1 MTPTNKKLPEG
12 VLTPAAKPLGAFI
25 QPAQQQ
31 TAGAAKPSLL
41 ADVPRITTLQRA
53 SAGNVQGYNKFQQ
66 LSEAL
71 GPFTK
76 AAVNTAAQVW
86 ESHAKGNIREGF
98 SEGSAYLAAQNQL
111 AQAKLKLQKQ
121 QELGLENSVKDI
133 DFLRRTD
140 PTAADILEETNPWR
154 LVGRRRYLAQ
164 VMAAEVDDQF
174 DAFMLDKQAVLGGTK
189 PGSGKVEEM
198 LHNMLV
204 PVMDKYGFTGD
215 ETEYQYYVVP
225 KLNKAKDD
233 FRTKHTKL
241 WNEQVD
247 VETVEASVVAFGTQI
262 TDLIKNGIDL
272 PTAEGGTEN
281 MPVTDLRFP
290 GIAGALLTGELDKN
304 LKLLTGK
311 RRKQAIDKI
320 YEQVIS
326 TYGQTE
332 LAKSIIAHI
341 KGGTANDPFDKRPYL
356 FESMPYDLL
365 KMSNKGLKEVTE
377 SYELTQEFLEKK
389 LDKLYFGEGGPA
401 RFTAGSED
409 QKKALKDF
417 RDLADKMG
425 YRGINEYLKPK
436 IEAKDTVEG
445 LLTELSTEQMNELET
460 DLRTLDPDDLENNYK
475 AINQRIDKAVN
486 AAPKNK
492 RDTLR
497 TRLRGLL
504 ADRENY
510 LAKNP
515 PVLNKTLNQRLPEF
529 MSDPEVQKLIPDF
542 GSGFGF
548 MGSYIDQ
555 INATGK
561 VEVITYQN
569 RIIAGINNEFT
580 KLKTQWFKDT
590 GRDKMPESVAQDL
603 SNQAVD
609 TFKQSPELEKLRN
622 TLLGKDKKAETVVEP
637 VDPKII
643 RKQSKSEPVGRIGS
657 EAVPDRIVKR
667 YRERATM
674 NAPWL
679 YSELKNLND
688 GKAFSSELRKFAE
701 RTKVSPERYLLEQL
715 RFYRDEGG
723 GYRFDPTGGIRK
735 YLEQTIERRKSVSQ
749 AANSF
754 FSAKDIATAP
764 LAIKQA
770 GSLAPGGWLINML
783 LGGAANATPIAT
795 ATGLTTGDNNQRFQA
810 AVALA
815 EKLGAKY
822 PEAVAAQ
829 FAKESDYGRIPS
841 GTNNFFGLKALPGSK
856 GSMVATEEDDKT
868 GKSKK
873 IKANFINFETPEQ
886 SFKYLIDKWYKDY
899 KQFTGVES
907 GKNITEVT
915 NLLQRQGYA
924 TDPNYAKA
932 LQTLVKQYSS
942 PQS

>member
-1 MTPTNKKLPEG
+1 MATTNKKLPEG

-53 SAGNVQGYNKFQQ
+53 SAGSVQGYNKFQQ

-86 ESHAKGNIREGF
+86 QSHAEGGIREGF

-174 DAFMLDKQAVLGGTK
+174 DAFMLDNQAEIGGTK

-198 LHNMLV
+198 LHKMLV

-241 WNEQVD
+241 WNEQID

-272 PTAEGGTEN
+272 PTADGETEN

-290 GIAGALLTGELDKN
+290 SIAGALLTGELDKN

-311 RRKQAIDKI
+311 RRKQALDKI

-365 KMSNKGLKEVTE
+365 KMSNKGLKEVTD
-377 SYELTQEFLEKK
+377 SYELTQEFLERK
-389 LDKLYFGEGGPA
+389 LDKLFFGEGGPG
-401 RFTAGSED
+401 RLPAGSEE
-409 QKKALKDF
+409 QKVALRDF
-417 RDLADKMG
+417 RELANKMG
-425 YRGINEYLKPK
+425 FRGIDEYLKPK
-436 IEAKDTVEG
+436 VEAKEKVEG

-460 DLRTLDPDDLENNYK
+460 YLRTLDPDDLENDYK
-475 AINQRIDKAVN
+475 KINQKIDNAVN

-515 PVLNKTLNQRLPEF
+515 PVLNKTLNQRLPEI
-529 MSDPEVQKLIPDF
+529 MSKPEIKALIPDL

-548 MGSYIDQ
+548 LGTYMEQ
-555 INATGK
+555 INNSGKDEIIIFKNKIATG
-561 VEVITYQN
+561 VNQ
-569 RIIAGINNEFT
+569 EFE
-580 KLKTQWFKDT
+580 KLRTQWFKDT
-590 GRDKMPESVAQDL
+590 GRDKMPESIAQDL
-603 SNQAVD
+603 TNQAFN
-609 TFKQSPELEKLRN
+609 TYTTSPEYQKLED

-637 VDPKII
+637 IDPKII

-723 GYRFDPTGGIRK
+723 GYTFDPTGGIRK
-735 YLEQTIERRKSVSQ
+735 YLEQTIEKRKSLSQ
-749 AANSF
+749 TANSF

-770 GSLAPGGWLINML
+770 GNPGGWLIHML
-783 LGGAANATPIAT
+783 LGGAANATPIT
-795 ATGLTTGDNNQRFQA
+795 TTTGLTTGDNNQRFQA
-810 AVALA
+810 AVDLA

-829 FAKESDYGRIPS
+829 FAKESDYGRKPS

-915 NLLQRQGYA
+915 NLLQQQGYA

>member
-1 MTPTNKKLPEG
+1 MAPTNKKLPEG

-272 PTAEGGTEN
+272 PTADGGTEN
-281 MPVTDLRFP
+281 ISATDLRFP
-290 GIAGALLTGELDKN
+290 SIAGALLTGELDKN

-389 LDKLYFGEGGPA
+389 LDKLFFGIGGPG
-401 RFTAGSED
+401 RLEAGSDD
-409 QKKALKDF
+409 QKEALRDF
-417 RDLADKMG
+417 VELANKMG
-425 YRGINEYLKPK
+425 FRGIDEYLKPK
-436 IEAKDTVEG
+436 VEAKGIVEG
-445 LLTELSTEQMNELET
+445 LLTELSTEQMNKLET

-475 AINQRIDKAVN
+475 AINERIDKAVN

-643 RKQSKSEPVGRIGS
+643 RKQSQSEPVGRIGS

-770 GSLAPGGWLINML
+770 GNPGGWLVNML

-907 GKNITEVT
+907 GKNINEVT

>member
-1 MTPTNKKLPEG
+1 MATTNKKLPEG

-53 SAGNVQGYNKFQQ
+53 SAGSVQGYNKFQQ

-86 ESHAKGNIREGF
+86 QSHAEGGIREGF

-174 DAFMLDKQAVLGGTK
+174 DAFMLDNQAEIGGTK

-198 LHNMLV
+198 LHKMLV

-241 WNEQVD
+241 WNEQID

-272 PTAEGGTEN
+272 PTADGETEN

-290 GIAGALLTGELDKN
+290 SIAGALLTGELDKN

-311 RRKQAIDKI
+311 RRKQALDKI

-365 KMSNKGLKEVTE
+365 KMSNKGLKEVTD
-377 SYELTQEFLEKK
+377 SYELTQEFLERK
-389 LDKLYFGEGGPA
+389 LDKLFFGEGGPG
-401 RFTAGSED
+401 RLPAGSEE
-409 QKKALKDF
+409 QKVALRDF
-417 RDLADKMG
+417 RELANKMG
-425 YRGINEYLKPK
+425 FRGIDEYLKPK
-436 IEAKDTVEG
+436 VEAKEKVEG

-460 DLRTLDPDDLENNYK
+460 YLRTLDPDDLENDYK
-475 AINQRIDKAVN
+475 KINQKIDNAVN

-515 PVLNKTLNQRLPEF
+515 PVLNKTLNQRLPEI
-529 MSDPEVQKLIPDF
+529 MSKPEIKALIPDL

-548 MGSYIDQ
+548 LGTYMEQ
-555 INATGK
+555 INNSGKDEIIIFKNQIATG
-561 VEVITYQN
+561 VNQ
-569 RIIAGINNEFT
+569 EFET
-580 KLKTQWFKDT
+580 LRTQWFKET
-590 GRDKMPESVAQDL
+590 GRDKMPESIAQDL
-603 SNQAVD
+603 TNKAFN
-609 TFKQSPELEKLRN
+609 TYTTSPEYQKLED
-622 TLLGKDKKAETVVEP
+622 TLLKKDKKAETVVEP
-637 VDPKII
+637 PDPKII

-679 YSELKNLND
+679 YSELKNLKD
-688 GKAFSSELRKFAE
+688 GKVFSSELRKFAE

-735 YLEQTIERRKSVSQ
+735 YLEQTIEKRKSLSQ
-749 AANSF
+749 TANSF

-770 GSLAPGGWLINML
+770 GNPGGWLIHML
-783 LGGAANATPIAT
+783 LGGAANATPIT
-795 ATGLTTGDNNQRFQA
+795 TTTGLTTGDNNQRFQA
-810 AVALA
+810 AVDLA

-829 FAKESDYGRIPS
+829 FAKESDYGRKPS

-915 NLLQRQGYA
+915 NLLQQQGYA

>member
-1 MTPTNKKLPEG
+1 MAPTNKKLPEG

-53 SAGNVQGYNKFQQ
+53 SAGSVQGYNKFQQ

-189 PGSGKVEEM
+189 PGSGEVEAM
-198 LHNMLV
+198 LHKMLT

-272 PTAEGGTEN
+272 PTADGGTEN

-290 GIAGALLTGELDKN
+290 SIAGALLTGELDKN

-389 LDKLYFGEGGPA
+389 LDKLFFGIGGPGELP
-401 RFTAGSED
+401 AGSQD
-409 QKKALKDF
+409 QKEALRDF
-417 RDLADKMG
+417 RELANKMG
-425 YRGINEYLKPK
+425 FRGIDEYLKPK
-436 IEAKDTVEG
+436 VEAKEKVEG
-445 LLTELSTEQMNELET
+445 LLTELSTEQMNKLET

-492 RDTLR
+492 RDTVR

-569 RIIAGINNEFT
+569 KIIAGINNEFT
-580 KLKTQWFKDT
+580 KLKTQWFKET

-637 VDPKII
+637 IDPKII

-674 NAPWL
+674 DAPWL

-770 GSLAPGGWLINML
+770 GNPGGWLVNML

-795 ATGLTTGDNNQRFQA
+795 ATGLTTGDNNQRFKA

-915 NLLQRQGYA
+915 NLLQQQGYA

-942 PQS
+942 PRS